1 MKNVKKQQKEAIKL
15 QIFNFSLVFH
25 FSARIQQ
32 NGKDCTN
39 HKCHPFTECHLSKT
53 EDDRII
59 PVCIKVPSCATK
71 QCDFGEKCLMKPVK
85 CQLTPCFK
93 VPICLPDVNEA
104 SPEYQ
109 MPPALLV

>member
-1 MKNVKKQQKEAIKL
+1 MKSFLMFLCI
-15 QIFNFSLVFH
+15 LVSMFTV
-25 FSARIQQ
+25 SDCQ
-32 NGKDCTN
+32 GKDCTN